1 MASVVNNCLR
11 LPYGQITNGQLLFL
25 DWREA
30 GAVID
35 DTGVIVFYGRS
46 ETSMK
51 LDRNRGMFFASF
63 NGTAWEVLG
72 RDNDDLSKELNPDTE
87 TSKNVLG
94 EATFKHNGYEPEV
107 SVDPYYADSESVLYT
122 KLLAAAVQEK
132 YGDADIKG
140 YFVEVVFDNASNGIM
155 TGTGYKR
162 EAYIVPQSTGG
173 DTSGLGIPFTVNPV
187 GAMTAVTV
195 SYTMATRAVTITKVA

>member
-1 MASVVNNCLR
+1 MAR
-11 LPYGQITNGQLLFL
+11 
-25 DWREA
+25 
-30 GAVID
+30 
-35 DTGVIVFYGRS
+35 
-46 ETSMK
+46 

-63 NGTAWEVLG
+63 DGTAWEVLG

-94 EATFKHNGYEPEV
+94 EVTFKHNGYEPEV
-107 SVDPYYADSESVLYT
+107 NVDPYYADEDSVLYE

-140 YFVEVVFDNASNGIM
+140 YFVEVVFDTANAANGTM
-155 TGTGYKR
+155 SGTGYKR
-162 EAYIVPQSTGG
+162 AAYIVPQSTGG

-195 SYTMATRAVTITKVA
+195 KYTLATRAVTITAVA

>member
-1 MASVVNNCLR
+1 MA
-11 LPYGQITNGQLLFL
+11 
-25 DWREA
+25 
-30 GAVID
+30 
-35 DTGVIVFYGRS
+35 
-46 ETSMK
+46 K

-63 NGTAWEVLG
+63 DDTDYEVLG
-72 RDNDDLSKELNPDTE
+72 KDNDDLSKELNPDTE

-107 SVDPYYADSESVLYT
+107 NVDPYYADEDSVLYE

-140 YFVEVVFDNASNGIM
+140 YFVEVVFSAATATTL

-187 GAMTAVTV
+187 GAMTAVSVT
-195 SYTMATRAVTITKVA
+195 YTFATRAVSITAVTG